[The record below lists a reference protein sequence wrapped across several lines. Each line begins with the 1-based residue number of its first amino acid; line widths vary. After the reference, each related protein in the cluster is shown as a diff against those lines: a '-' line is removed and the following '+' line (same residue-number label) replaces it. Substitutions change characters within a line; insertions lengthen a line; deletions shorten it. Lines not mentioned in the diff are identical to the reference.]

1 MIIAKIEAFPLRIPF
16 KPGTG
21 AAASA
26 RGDKGLP
33 AADSLLEKVTT
44 DKGLEGWG
52 ETFGFSRGPI
62 GEIGDRGA
70 DRAAVHWTGRN
81 TNWATHA
88 GGAEETP
95 HLRTNWPTVLWNFSG
110 RHRAWDIC
118 GKAAGLPVCKL
129 LGRNSTAE
137 LTCYASL
144 IRYSDS
150 SLVRANVRRAL
161 DSGFRVFA
169 RRDRYSAAFS

>member
-1 MIIAKIEAFPLRIPF
+1 METRMIIAKIETFPLRIPF

-33 AADSLLEKVTT
+33 AADSLLVKVTN
-44 DKGLEGWG
+44 DKGLEGW
-52 ETFGFSRGPI
+52 
-62 GEIGDRGA
+62 GDRGA
-70 DRAAVHWTGRN
+70 DRAAVHWAGRN

-129 LGRNSTAE
+129 LGRNSTAD

-169 RRDRYSAAFS
+169 RRDRYSAACS